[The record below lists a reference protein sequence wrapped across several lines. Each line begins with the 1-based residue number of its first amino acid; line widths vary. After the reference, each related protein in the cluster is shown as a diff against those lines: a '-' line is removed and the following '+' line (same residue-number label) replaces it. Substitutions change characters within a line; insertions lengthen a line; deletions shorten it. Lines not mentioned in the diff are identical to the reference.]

1 MKKLIKSFSFLF
13 LLFIFIGNVSAAS
26 GSYASSGVSIYTGR
40 SADITISLNTN
51 GNTKDNYIQA
61 AGGTVGVTD
70 SSCLR
75 INSVTGLSGTS
86 VNGNKFALVSQ
97 GAISSGTGIIKVN
110 VTGLKACSAKLTISS
125 AAVTASSTG
134 DLNAGVSMGTI
145 NVSNPPSTNNNLAS
159 LSVNQGG
166 LNPGFSAGN
175 TNYSVSV
182 DTNVTSINI
191 NATAQDG
198 GARVEGAGNH
208 SLNYG
213 NNAIGIKVIAP
224 SGDAK
229 TYTITVNRK
238 DNRSG
243 NNNLSSLSIE
253 GGTLNQAFDT
263 YNTNYTGKI
272 PFEYENANIKA
283 IASDSKASVHVSGNY
298 GIASEETRNVSVTV
312 TAENGSSKTYNI
324 AVTRGKDPN
333 KKLSKDNYLTSITP
347 SIGILSPVFDKEK
360 TNYVIYLP
368 YEVDSITFNV
378 TLSDTKYGILTTDI
392 PKTLMPGVSNVFK
405 YTVKAED
412 ESERTYT
419 IVVKRAVNPDSES
432 SSNTY
437 LKNITLN
444 NGTLLYQNGKKVT
457 DFNKEIKRYFYKKG
471 TAFNYKVETEDENAT
486 VITLEDGSSIQ
497 FIVEAPNGEFSIYTL
512 DLYGRYSNIFRYII
526 VFIIG
531 VITGIFGYKGFK
543 TIYPKIKERKP
554 KERVKKEKTK
564 KKSK

>member
-13 LLFIFIGNVSAAS
+13 LLFVFIGNVSAAS
-26 GSYASSGVSIYTGR
+26 GTFSSGGDSIYTGR
-40 SADITISLNTN
+40 STDITISLSTSD
-51 GNTKDNYIQA
+51 KIVSL
-61 AGGTVGVTD
+61 GGTVGVSD
-70 SSCLR
+70 SSCIR
-75 INSVTGLSGTS
+75 INSVSGLLAST
-86 VNGNKFALVSQ
+86 NGNKFAYVSNDMTPVR
-97 GAISSGTGIIKVN
+97 SGTGIVRVN
-110 VTGLKACSAKLTISS
+110 ITGLKPCSAKLTISGATIS
-125 AAVTASSTG
+125 TDSSESG
-134 DLNAGVSMGTI
+134 AGVSMGTI
-145 NVSNPPSTNNNLAS
+145 NVSEPPSTNNNLDT
-159 LSVNQGG
+159 LSVSHGG
-166 LNPGFSAGN
+166 LNPGFSAST
-175 TNYSVSV
+175 TNYSVNV
-182 DTNVTSINI
+182 DTDVTSISVF
-191 NATAQDG
+191 ATPSDS
-198 GARVEGAGNH
+198 GARVEGAGSH
-208 SLNYG
+208 SLDYG
-213 NNAIGIKVIAP
+213 NNTIYVKVIAP

-253 GGTLNQAFDT
+253 GGTLNEGFDT
-263 YNTNYTGKI
+263 YNTSYTGKI

-347 SIGILSPVFDKEK
+347 SIGILSPVFNKEK

-437 LKNITLN
+437 LKNIDLI

-531 VITGIFGYKGFK
+531 VITGILGYKGFK